1 MMELECL
8 TAMHDRT
15 WHSSPP
21 FKLSVIPPHSV
32 RVSDGERYI
41 LLIVVLPLIG
51 ICDFGVTGKFTF
63 DLSSSE

>member
-1 MMELECL
+1 MMELGCL

-51 ICDFGVTGKFTF
+51 ICGFGVAGELNLN
-63 DLSSSE
+63 LSLVE